1 MMNLQTMFLR
11 EKSFE
16 GYDDRSVLECLLTTA
31 GVRGDVPAMID
42 RLFEEFGSLKGILE
56 ARPEQLM
63 MVSGIREKAAALL
76 SMITPLARVWERC
89 NMSDQTKILNARDA
103 QMFCKSLLIG
113 ERTEKFFVICLNA
126 QCNLLGCRKI
136 SEGSLSEVSAY
147 PRLVAET
154 ALN

>member
-16 GYDDRSVLECLLTTA
+16 GYDDRSVLECLLITA

-42 RLFEEFGSLKGILE
+42 KLFEEFGSLKGILE

-63 MVSGIREKAAALL
+63 MVSGIREKAAALV

-89 NMSDQTKILNARDA
+89 NMSDQTKIP
-103 QMFCKSLLIG
+103 S
-113 ERTEKFFVICLNA
+113 
-126 QCNLLGCRKI
+126 
-136 SEGSLSEVSAY
+136 Y
-147 PRLVAET
+147 
-154 ALN
+154 